1 MIAWR
6 VFSAP
11 GSGAMARRAGNL
23 LSNDRPG
30 AQARQPTLE
39 DLLPGDA
46 ISFWD
51 GDDQVV
57 ESVVECHEDLGT
69 RTTSWRWVVL
79 GGGRVLETA
88 PDGNVLYS
96 GETVFHQ
103 GTVEFDT
110 FVAEPDMG
118 GALKTFE
125 ARVRDGLIARNP
137 VLVDVADR
145 SWTIESTGTFAVTYR
160 GTPPRREVWRD
171 ISSTPSENVYF
182 ELKGPD
188 GEIGLGLWTTH
199 ILLLEGRALEETDIH
214 DLYPGGAGVV
224 RP

>member
-1 MIAWR
+1 
-6 VFSAP
+6 
-11 GSGAMARRAGNL
+11 
-23 LSNDRPG
+23 
-30 AQARQPTLE
+30 LE

-46 ISFWD
+46 VSFWD

-57 ESVVECHEDLGT
+57 ESVVECRENLGG
-69 RTTSWRWVVL
+69 RTTTWRWVVL

-88 PDGNVLYS
+88 PEGNVLYV

-103 GTVEFDT
+103 GTVPFDT
-110 FVAEPDMG
+110 LVAETDGG

-137 VLVDVADR
+137 VSVDLGER

-171 ISSTPSENVYF
+171 ISGTSSDNVYF
-182 ELKGPD
+182 ELRGAD
-188 GEIGLGLWTTH
+188 GEIGLGIWTTH
-199 ILLLEGRALEETDIH
+199 ILILEGRALEETDIR
-214 DLYPGGAGVV
+214 DLYPGATEAT